1 MPGATWSWR
10 VEDLFP
16 MRTDASMRAA
26 YSQRRIHEVLAEASR
41 RLASAADPDEIR
53 TTACDAALAL
63 LAPDPHAGSALLLP
77 VATGFAVVT
86 TRGTLAVLDSS
97 TIGLGTLPEL
107 VLSDLAKGDTVRM
120 TGGPGAFAI
129 EPTSQNR
136 GDDVVL
142 APIMSRGHLRGVLAA
157 AATSID
163 SAVHPVALLASI
175 ISLAL
180 HTARRSWTE
189 AAIEEALDIVVVLE
203 PDGTIRSANA
213 AVKRYLGLTPAALVG
228 TRLVDLAHPEDTRSL
243 LDWLRHARGGG
254 DLPAL
259 DLRCRKAAGGWGEFE
274 ATATTMLDVPDV
286 RGIVLNLRDV
296 RERNTLAAE
305 LTHSAS
311 HDPLTG
317 LANRAELHEQITI
330 SLLKASRS
338 GLYPGLL
345 LIDLDDF
352 SAVNAGLGHQ
362 EADRLLVIVAERLRR
377 CARTGDLVA
386 RLGSG
391 EFVVLISEGAG
402 AENLAERILATL
414 SSPVTLAG
422 TRVQAHASIGIRIA
436 AGPDRDVD
444 QLLRDADLAM
454 HAAKTSGKATWRCFQ
469 PDMHEQA
476 QRRRTLRS
484 ELHSALETDEFVLFY
499 QPIVEVDSGR
509 VSGFEALVRWQ
520 HPRRGLVGPDEFIAE
535 TEQTDLIIPLGAW
548 VLQRACAVAVTMCK
562 AADRELVMSV
572 NVSLRQ
578 LGTDDFIEVVRSA
591 LDESGLPASAL
602 CLEITESVLAEDA
615 ALVERLRI
623 LRFIGVHLAI
633 DDFGTGFSSYSQL
646 QDLPF
651 DTIKIDRSF
660 VERLGPD
667 ERTPALARGI
677 IRMSQ
682 AIGLRTVA
690 EGVETDEQHKAL
702 QELDCPFAQG
712 YLYARP
718 LAESKALAL
727 LEATD

>member
-1 MPGATWSWR
+1 
-10 VEDLFP
+10 

-77 VATGFAVVT
+77 VATGFAAVT

-97 TIGLGTLPEL
+97 TIGPGILPEL
-107 VLSDLAKGDTVRM
+107 VLSDLAKGDTVRLA
-120 TGGPGAFAI
+120 GGPGAFAV
-129 EPTSQNR
+129 EPPSQNR

-228 TRLVDLAHPEDTRSL
+228 TRLVDLAHPEDARSL
-243 LDWLRHARGGG
+243 LSWLRNARGGG
-254 DLPAL
+254 ELPSL

-274 ATATTMLDVPDV
+274 ATANTMLDVPDV

-317 LANRAELHEQITI
+317 LANRAELHEQISI
-330 SLLKASRS
+330 ALLKASRT
-338 GLYPGLL
+338 GQYPGLL
-345 LIDLDDF
+345 LLDLDDF
-352 SAVNAGLGHQ
+352 SAVNGLGHQ

-377 CARTGDLVA
+377 CTRTGDLVA

-391 EFVVLISEGAG
+391 EFVVLISDGTG
-402 AENLAERILATL
+402 AENLASRILASL
-414 SSPVTLAG
+414 SGPVTLAG
-422 TRVQAHASIGIRIA
+422 TQVQAHASIGIRVA

-454 HAAKTSGKATWRCFQ
+454 YAAKTSGKATWRGFES
-469 PDMHEQA
+469 DMHEQA
-476 QRRRTLRS
+476 QRRLTLRS
-484 ELHSALETDEFVLFY
+484 ELHRALEADEFVLFY
-499 QPIVEVDSGR
+499 QPIVEVDSR
-509 VSGFEALVRWQ
+509 RISGFEALVRWQ
-520 HPRRGLVGPDEFIAE
+520 HPRLGLVGPDEFIPE
-535 TEQTDLIIPLGAW
+535 TEQTGLIIPLGAW
-548 VLQRACAVAVTMCK
+548 VLHHACAAAVTMRK
-562 AADRELVMSV
+562 TADRALMMSV

-578 LGTDDFIEVVRSA
+578 LGTDDFIEVVRHA
-591 LDESGLPASAL
+591 LADTGLPASAL

-651 DTIKIDRSF
+651 DTIKVDRSF

-677 IRMSQ
+677 VRMSQ

-702 QELDCPFAQG
+702 EELECPFAQG

-718 LAESKALAL
+718 LAEPQAFAL
-727 LEATD
+727 LEAAD